1 MNISQQIKQY
11 MKDKDINQN
20 QLARILG
27 LSPSYISKVAN
38 GFEPIEGSV
47 GERKLFNL
55 LNIVGTV
62 EEEEIVIDEAPSVS
76 CELLLGAFYY
86 RCNSGSILEAVIDT
100 VKAINNATTIVCDKD
115 AKKAVVYLL
124 KRAIKNLED

>member
-1 MNISQQIKQY
+1 
-11 MKDKDINQN
+11 MKDKNINQSE
-20 QLARILG
+20 LARILG

-38 GFEPIEGSV
+38 GFEPIEGSI

-55 LNIVGTV
+55 LNIVETV

-124 KRAIKNLED
+124 KRAIESLED